1 MIVCSGSSPTKP
13 PDSTVGPTALVT
25 RSFGDAPV
33 AGELSLVPPIDTSV
47 WQYTV
52 DLDGNGSPDRAGQL
66 NEVIE
71 LEYAFEQSGIH
82 GIPLTFTSESRTV
95 TDTVFVIVNNP
106 AASTIELM
114 ITAPE
119 RVHGLTLADGSLFTT
134 TQHSVEK
141 RSPESLQVTD
151 SLVVGGRPTR
161 LRGISP
167 STEGALYVINASRSE
182 VLKFQLPSFTND
194 RSIAIPEMSNVLV
207 DARRSDR
214 LYTGGPEGVAVV
226 DASDGRV
233 LTQRQFIEGKFF
245 AVGPQSTRI
254 AIAVAGPSPRILML
268 DGETLEEI
276 WSVTIR
282 EMLPS
287 IVAFSAEE
295 TVVYVLGV
303 DADETLH
310 YVALAASDGAMI
322 RDFILEPCP
331 FCFIDVGTSA
341 FAYLGSLTL
350 IPTFNGTYVID
361 SANHLPIHRIGVPD
375 LISIACCDVTSD
387 PSSDR
392 IYFRVQGNS
401 LWRVNI
407 VRTASLEE

>member
-1 MIVCSGSSPTKP
+1 
-13 PDSTVGPTALVT
+13 VGPTALVT

-52 DLDGNGSPDRAGQL
+52 DLDGNGSPDRAGEL
-66 NEVIE
+66 NETIE
-71 LEYAFEQSGIH
+71 LDYAFEQSGIH
-82 GIPLTFTSESRTV
+82 VIPLTFTSESRTV
-95 TDTVFVIVNNP
+95 KDTVFVIVNNP

-114 ITAPE
+114 ITAQE
-119 RVHGLTLADGSLFTT
+119 RIHGLTFADGSIFTT
-134 TQHSVEK
+134 TQHSVER
-141 RSPESLQVTD
+141 RSLENLQVTD
-151 SLVVGGRPTR
+151 SLVVGGPPETR

-167 STEGALYVINASRSE
+167 STEGDLYVINASRSE
-182 VLKFQLPSFTND
+182 VLKIQLPSFTND

-207 DARRSDR
+207 DARRNDR
-214 LYTGGPEGVAVV
+214 LYTGGPEGVSVV

-233 LTQRQFIEGKFF
+233 LTQRQSIPGRFF
-245 AVGPQSTRI
+245 AVGPQSTRV
-254 AIAVAGPSPRILML
+254 AIAVGGPSPRILIL
-268 DGETLEEI
+268 DGESLEEI
-276 WSVTIR
+276 WSVSVR

-287 IVAFSAEE
+287 IVAFSADE
-295 TVVYVLGV
+295 TAVYVLGL
-303 DADETLH
+303 DADTTLH
-310 YVALAASDGAMI
+310 YTALAASDGAMI
-322 RDFILEPCP
+322 RDLILEPCP

-341 FAYLGSLTL
+341 FAHLGSLAL

-361 SANHLPIHRIGVPD
+361 SAVHLPVHRIGEPD

-392 IYFRVQGNS
+392 IYLRVQGNS

-407 VRTASLEE
+407 VQTTSLEE

>member
-1 MIVCSGSSPTKP
+1 MV
-13 PDSTVGPTALVT
+13 PTAFVT

-33 AGELSLVPPIDTSV
+33 AGELSLIPPIDTSV

-52 DLDGNGSPDRAGQL
+52 DLDGNGSPDQAGQL
-66 NEVIE
+66 DEVIE
-71 LEYAFEQSGIH
+71 LDYTFEQSGIH
-82 GIPLTFTSESRTV
+82 VIPLTFTSQSRTV
-95 TDTVFVIVNNP
+95 QDTVFVIVNNP

-114 ITAPE
+114 ITAQE
-119 RVHGLTLADGSLFTT
+119 RIHGLTFADGLLFTT

-141 RSPESLQVTD
+141 RSPENLQITD
-151 SLVVGGRPTR
+151 SLVVGGPGETR
-161 LRGISP
+161 FRGISP
-167 STEGALYVINASRSE
+167 SPEGDLYVINASRSE

-207 DARRSDR
+207 DARRNDR

-233 LTQRQFIEGKFF
+233 LAQRQFIEGKFF
-245 AVGPQSTRI
+245 AAGPQSTRV

-268 DGETLEEI
+268 DGETLEKI
-276 WSVTIR
+276 WSASIT

-287 IVAFSAEE
+287 IVAFSADE
-295 TVVYVLGV
+295 TAVYVLGV

-310 YVALAASDGAMI
+310 YAAFAASDGTMI
-322 RDFILEPCP
+322 RDVILEPCP

-341 FAYLGSLTL
+341 FAHFRSLTL

-361 SANHLPIHRIGVPD
+361 SAIHLPVHRIGVPD
-375 LISIACCDVTSD
+375 LISSACCDVTSD

-392 IYFRVQGNS
+392 IFLRVQGNS

-407 VRTASLEE
+407 VQTTSLEE